1 MKTKVELLREAD
13 RLGASFLA
21 NVIFTGCGHPAKKL
35 AGLVELL
42 NAGHQV
48 STQQFEMFKL
58 CIDGRNGYD
67 IAILETPELVPVTC
81 LCGAPM
87 QDGVCSVRE
96 CVCSKVTR

>member
-35 AGLVELL
+35 AGLVKLL

-67 IAILETPELVPVTC
+67 IAILETPELVPV
-81 LCGAPM
+81 
-87 QDGVCSVRE
+87 RE